1 MKDIMDYSIY
11 VLTLSC
17 QFQLYHALQSMLNF
31 LIIQFDGYLKS
42 ISLCYFI
49 LNKATITK
57 TNKTTTKWIIR
68 FLLPLTRLCS
78 LIKDSNHDV

>member
-1 MKDIMDYSIY
+1 MDYSIY

-31 LIIQFDGYLKS
+31 LIIQFDRYLKS

-49 LNKATITK
+49 LNKATKQKPTK
-57 TNKTTTKWIIR
+57 LQQNG
-68 FLLPLTRLCS
+68 
-78 LIKDSNHDV
+78 